1 MSLGVLTIHLYLP
14 GCSSLKEKR
23 RRIKPLLTRLHREFN
38 ISVAEVDN
46 NDVWQN
52 ATIACALISNNND
65 HTHRSLQKIV
75 RWIEI
80 HWSDVQIIEEQL
92 EIL

>member
-1 MSLGVLTIHLYLP
+1 L
-14 GCSSLKEKR
+14 R
-23 RRIKPLLTRLHREFN
+23 REFN

-46 NDVWQN
+46 NDVWRN

-80 HWSDVQIIEEQL
+80 HWPDVHVIEEQL

>member
-1 MSLGVLTIHLYLP
+1 MSLGVLTIYLYLP

-23 RRIKPLLTRLHREFN
+23 QRLKPLLTRLHREFN
-38 ISVAEVDN
+38 ISVAEVGN

-65 HTHRSLQKIV
+65 HTHRSLQKVV

-80 HWSDVQIIEEQL
+80 HWPDVHIVEEKL